1 MIILADA
8 FMYKKFRKM
17 SYFRQIIFAL
27 IAGFA
32 IVAFW
37 RGVWGLMDV
46 LFFPNDHFLSVLA
59 SALLGIIILVLTGYL
74 HKGLL

>member
-1 MIILADA
+1 MV
-8 FMYKKFRKM
+8 KKGLGKKQKNAAGKQLT
-17 SYFRQIIFAL
+17 YTL
-27 IAGFA
+27 IVGFA
-32 IVAFW
+32 IIAFW